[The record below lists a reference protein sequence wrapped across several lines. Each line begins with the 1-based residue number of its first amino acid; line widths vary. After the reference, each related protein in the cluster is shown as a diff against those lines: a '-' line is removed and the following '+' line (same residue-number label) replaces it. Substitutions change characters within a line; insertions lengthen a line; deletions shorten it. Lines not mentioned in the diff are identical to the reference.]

1 MFDQSGNSNSSV
13 CLPKHHCSN
22 GWQFTIDE
30 GEGEG
35 VERKKER
42 QKVMLIDDPLKGCNQ
57 LPISSGV
64 K

>member
-1 MFDQSGNSNSSV
+1 MFDQSGNFNSSV

-35 VERKKER
+35 EERKKER
-42 QKVMLIDDPLKGCNQ
+42 KKEGDANWRSIERM
-57 LPISSGV
+57 
-64 K
+64 